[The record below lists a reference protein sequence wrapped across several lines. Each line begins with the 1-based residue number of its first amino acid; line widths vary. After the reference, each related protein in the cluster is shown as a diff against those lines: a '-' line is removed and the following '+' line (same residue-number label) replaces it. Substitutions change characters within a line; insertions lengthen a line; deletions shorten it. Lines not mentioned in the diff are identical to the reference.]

1 MFVALS
7 LCHTVLIV
15 AIANLAYFGIK
26 FGVARWIESVALFA
40 DSIDFLGDTS
50 INLLIFVGLAI
61 AALNADAAVEAREGA
76 KKEGAKE
83 GSAA

>member
-7 LCHTVLIV
+7 LSHTVLIV
-15 AIANLAYFGIK
+15 AIANLAYFGIE

-61 AALNADAAVEAREGA
+61 AALNGAVEAWEEA